1 MPCRN
6 RWRVDVAERVVTK
19 KWSPLACLIPFIA
32 PATLTILRKRPD
44 GQWVIARDA
53 NMLAVG

>member
-1 MPCRN
+1 
-6 RWRVDVAERVVTK
+6 VVTK